1 MSRKTFG
8 KVMPRPVTQNL
19 KLMGE
24 QIMLARKRRHLTMQ
38 DIADRATVTR
48 LTVSKVEHGDPSVA
62 MGIYVR
68 VLYALN
74 LENDIKLI
82 AGDDALVV
90 IFKMRNLKNRKDME
104 KIYVYADFDFL
115 EQTEEIGVL
124 SYERVRG
131 NDHFRL

>member
-8 KVMPRPVTQNL
+8 KVMPKPVTRNL
-19 KLMGE
+19 ELMGE
-24 QIMLARKRRHLTMQ
+24 QIMLARKRRHFTMQ

-62 MGIYVR
+62 MGIYAR

-82 AGDDALVV
+82 AGDDALG
-90 IFKMRNLKNRKDME
+90 RDLQDAELKK
-104 KIYVYADFDFL
+104 
-115 EQTEEIGVL
+115 
-124 SYERVRG
+124 
-131 NDHFRL
+131 